1 MLGLPS
7 TTEVDRVLPKRA
19 FYEHLKLDPA
29 ARRSFVDDI
38 ESITVRNSV
47 KPATTGIPAG
57 VTVQEVLV
65 LEVALKSEAVPEAA
79 LAAIAR
85 SNPHRLVFVC
95 TRDGKACLA
104 VLLGSLVVGPWQDA
118 GELALRLDPTGM
130 DQTWDL
136 MASQAAYGD
145 EGRAGETVEGRHAT
159 ASRSSSPRSTRSEGK
174 RSSSRVATGSSTRR
188 TSYGSRSEKSKR
200 EDRWMS
206 KTTLRRRIILRNRK
220 KRLENSMKSSERFL
234 APATSTSCLAQE

>member
-118 GELALRLDPTGM
+118 GELTLKLNPAGM

-159 ASRSSSPRSTRSEGK
+159 DERIARLKEQLAKVDAK
-174 RSSSRVATGSSTRR
+174 RRK
-188 TSYGSRSEKSKR
+188 EKQFAR
-200 EDRWMS
+200 
-206 KTTLRRRIILRNRK
+206 RNRLFDEANELREQIRK
-220 KRLENSMKSSERFL
+220 IEEGR
-234 APATSTSCLAQE
+234 